1 MQVSKN
7 TDVVCQRIR
16 LSGVV
21 QGVGFRPFVWRLAK
35 ELELTGWVRND
46 SRGVEIEVCGK
57 SENVDHLIHRLQK
70 DAPPLARIDA
80 ITSRYTDSVSI
91 SEEFFILDSRGGRS
105 ATMIGQDTAVCR
117 DCLSD
122 MFDPN
127 GRRWRYALTNC
138 AQCGPRYTI
147 CNGLP
152 YDRERTSLKPF
163 AMCNKCQAEY
173 RRPQDRRLHAEGN
186 CCPKCGPQVSLLDAE
201 GERLAGDAIAHTLAL
216 IKQGKIVAIK
226 GPGGFHLTC
235 DAHNP
240 AAVAL
245 LRKRKQRHLKPF
257 PVMFA
262 NALSATRYVQF
273 SVGEPGLLNLP
284 ERPII
289 LLKKRGRCDDT
300 LPGVAPELPW
310 LGVILP
316 FSPIHYLLF
325 HEAAGRPSGT
335 EWLDKPQGMALLMC
349 SANPG
354 REPLAIDNNEVVQR
368 LAGIADA
375 FLVHN
380 REIVTRCDDS
390 IACSSHG
397 GLQLIRRAR
406 GYAPKAIKLPHA
418 GPPILAVGGQ
428 VRSTVCITRGNEA
441 FVSQHLGDLS
451 NPAAYAFF
459 EETITHLLKMLE
471 VSPTLI
477 AHDIHRDSFSTRFVT
492 ELAHQRGIPMLAV
505 QHHHAHVAAVLA
517 EHNITEPTFSIALD
531 GGELGTDGP
540 IWGGELLRVDGA
552 RFERLGHLVTLLL
565 VGDDA
570 ESRMP
575 WRLAASVLH
584 ALGRNDEIPRRFA
597 DQPTAEL
604 VAQQLASEAHGQVS
618 TSMARLFDAAAGIIG
633 FSQPPVFRDQAGLL
647 LEGMAERFGEA
658 DPMSGGW
665 EITDGQLDLRPLFSM
680 LLDEKNVERGA
691 AVFHATVA
699 AALADWLHSVAP
711 EGSLVAAGGGC
722 LQNQILGR
730 ELRYRLSQ
738 CGLQLIE
745 ARRMPPND
753 GGLSLGQA
761 WVAQQYLL
769 GSAAA
774 EQRLPGES
782 MQGNRRASSRYSSPQ

>member
-1 MQVSKN
+1 MQASAN
-7 TDVVCQRIR
+7 SEIVCQRIR

-35 ELELTGWVRND
+35 ELGLTGWVRSD

-57 SENVDHLIHRLQK
+57 HQNVETLIHRLQK

-80 ITSRYTDSVSI
+80 LTSRYTGSVSI

-105 ATMIGQDTAVCR
+105 ATMIGHDTAVCR
-117 DCLSD
+117 DCLAD

-138 AQCGPRYTI
+138 AHCGPRYTI

-152 YDRERTSLKPF
+152 FDRERTSLKPF
-163 AMCNKCQAEY
+163 AMCSKCQTEY
-173 RRPQDRRLHAEGN
+173 RRPHDRRLHAEGN
-186 CCPKCGPQVSLLDAE
+186 CCPKCGPQIALLDAD
-201 GERLAGDAIAHTLAL
+201 GEPIDGDAISSTLAL
-216 IKQGKIVAIK
+216 IKAGRIVAIK

-245 LRKRKQRHLKPF
+245 LRERKRRHMKPF
-257 PVMFA
+257 SVMLA
-262 NALSATRYVQF
+262 NAQSATGYVQF

-289 LLKKRGRCDDT
+289 LLKKRSSCDEK
-300 LPGVAPELPW
+300 LPGVAPGLPW

-325 HEAAGRPSGT
+325 HEAAGRPAGT
-335 EWLDKPQGMALLMC
+335 DWLDKPQELALLIS

-354 REPLAIDNNEVVQR
+354 REPLAIDNTEALER

-406 GYAPKAIKLPHA
+406 GYAPQAVKLPHA

-428 VRSTVCITRGNEA
+428 IRNAICITRGNEA
-441 FVSQHLGDLS
+441 FVSQHIGDLS

-459 EETITHLLKMLE
+459 EETISHLLKMLE
-471 VSPTLI
+471 VHPTLI
-477 AHDIHRDSFSTRFVT
+477 AHDIHRDSFSSHFVS
-492 ELAHQRGIPMLAV
+492 ELARQRGIPMLAV

-517 EHNITEPTFSIALD
+517 EHNVREPAFSLALD
-531 GGELGTDGP
+531 GGEIGTDGT

-552 RFERLGHLVTLLL
+552 RFERLGHLTPITL

-584 ALGRNDEIPRRFA
+584 QLGRTGEITQRFP
-597 DQPTAEL
+597 DQPEAARL
-604 VAQQLASEAHGQVS
+604 AQQLIDRTVGQVS
-618 TSMARLFDAAAGIIG
+618 TSMARLFDAAAGILG
-633 FSQPPVFRDQAGLL
+633 LSHTPVFRDQAGLL
-647 LEGMAERFGEA
+647 LEGVAERFGET
-658 DPMSGGW
+658 DPLPGGW
-665 EITDGQLDLRPLFSM
+665 RIKDGQLDFLPLFSM
-680 LLDEKNVERGA
+680 LLDETNVERGA

-699 AALADWLHSVAP
+699 AALADWLCSVAP
-711 EGSLVAAGGGC
+711 EGSSVAAGGGC
-722 LQNQILGR
+722 LQNQVLGR
-730 ELRYRLSQ
+730 ELRYRLGK
-738 CGLQLIE
+738 CGLHLIE

-769 GSAAA
+769 GWGSD
-774 EQRLPGES
+774 ES
-782 MQGNRRASSRYSSPQ
+782 L